1 MYIVTSRAPSQMS
14 RYGHWRVVV
23 ASMQRV
29 RIAGPCADTPSLR
42 TETMNVKCNECG
54 LVRTKKEAYTG
65 KYALLNDD
73 SIIMLSNRGK
83 LRLSCPVC
91 GDNTHHEVI

>member
-1 MYIVTSRAPSQMS
+1 MQPAKN
-14 RYGHWRVVV
+14 VVL
-23 ASMQRV
+23 Q
-29 RIAGPCADTPSLR
+29 GYTQSLR
-42 TETMNVKCNECG
+42 NENMNLKCKECG

-65 KYALLNDD
+65 KYALLSDD

-83 LRLSCPVC
+83 LRMACPVC